1 MTEDENGRIR
11 AHDEEVMYGM
21 FVEEFF
27 MKLLVFK
34 ERLELKIEQLNKA
47 RKHE

>member
-11 AHDEEVMYGM
+11 AQDELILKKMH
-21 FVEEFF
+21 VEEFF

-34 ERLELKIEQLNKA
+34 ERMDIKIDQLNKV
-47 RKHE
+47 KK